1 MNALIA
7 SLRVFLQAEGPISV
21 AAPRGGGGAA
31 LGRRGGA
38 RRATGQRHSL
48 QKGAKR
54 PDHHQDRHGGG
65 QAQGANS
72 RTESGSTKLEYV
84 CT

>member
-31 LGRRGGA
+31 LGRGGGA

-48 QKGAKR
+48 QKGA
-54 PDHHQDRHGGG
+54 
-65 QAQGANS
+65 
-72 RTESGSTKLEYV
+72 
-84 CT
+84 